1 MKLGMGIHKQFGS
14 FQLDVDFELEGNRI
28 GLFGPSGSGKST
40 LMGVLAGLH
49 SPDEGVILLDEETI
63 FDSRNGMNV
72 PVPHRRIGMVFQR
85 PHLFPHM
92 SVKRNLLYGYRRC
105 PPRNRTIK
113 LDSLI
118 SVLQLGHLL
127 DRGVGNLSG
136 GERQRVAI
144 GRAVLSNPRLLIMD
158 EPLSGLDDNL
168 KYQIIPFL
176 KSACEVFSIP
186 YLFISHSLIE
196 TRIMTDTVLTL
207 DRGQITGLMT
217 VEELARTHMGDHA
230 ANYINLLNLRRPR
243 RHHGLSMYNWGTQQL
258 LISSGD
264 DQPEAL
270 FELSSAEIIL
280 CKRHPEAISARNL
293 LHCRVSDIFETG
305 GRLGVEL
312 ECGGERLIAEI
323 VRQSAEDLCIK
334 KGARI
339 YAAIKATAFR
349 KLG

>member
-1 MKLGMGIHKQFGS
+1 MKLSMGIQKRFGA
-14 FQLDVDFELEGNRI
+14 FQLDADFDLEGDRI

-49 SPDEGVILLDEETI
+49 RPDEGTILLDGETI
-63 FDSRNGMNV
+63 FDSRKGMNV

-105 PPRNRTIK
+105 PPQNRTIK

-118 SVLQLGHLL
+118 AVLQLGHLL

-176 KSACEVFSIP
+176 TSACEVFSIP

-196 TRIMTDTVLTL
+196 TRIMTDKVLTL

-217 VEELARTHMGDHA
+217 VEELARTHMGDRA
-230 ANYINLLNLRRPR
+230 ANYINLLKLNCPR
-243 RHHGLSMYNWGTQQL
+243 RLHGLPV
-258 LISSGD
+258 I
-264 DQPEAL
+264 
-270 FELSSAEIIL
+270 
-280 CKRHPEAISARNL
+280 
-293 LHCRVSDIFETG
+293 
-305 GRLGVEL
+305 
-312 ECGGERLIAEI
+312 
-323 VRQSAEDLCIK
+323 
-334 KGARI
+334 
-339 YAAIKATAFR
+339 
-349 KLG
+349 